1 MKIKEYISQNKE
13 KFLNELFELL
23 KIESVSADP
32 KFKNASLGDYS
43 LSNSSPAVGKGTQ
56 SLSISGTTYNAPTA
70 DINGTQRPSP
80 SGSDPD
86 LGAYESLISVPGP
99 VATAIY
105 DGTSNDT
112 NELDYTNSPSTLSAY
127 WDSFSSSA
135 SLTYYYALGT
145 TAKNNIVD
153 WTSNGTSTSV
163 TLTGLSLLNNV
174 NYFISVFAINSEG
187 GASDT
192 ISTDGIMI
200 DTQLSLIHI

>member
-1 MKIKEYISQNKE
+1 M
-13 KFLNELFELL
+13 
-23 KIESVSADP
+23 
-32 KFKNASLGDYS
+32 
-43 LSNSSPAVGKGTQ
+43 
-56 SLSISGTTYNAPTA
+56 
-70 DINGTQRPSP
+70 
-80 SGSDPD
+80 
-86 LGAYESLISVPGP
+86 ISVPGP

-105 DGTSNDT
+105 DGTYNYF
-112 NELDYTNSPSTLSAY
+112 NELDYTNSSSTLSAW

-187 GASDT
+187 GTSDT

-200 DTQLSLIHI
+200 DTEAPVISSVSESDWYGVGKNAQVVIIATDNGLIANYDISVGTSAGSDDVISWF